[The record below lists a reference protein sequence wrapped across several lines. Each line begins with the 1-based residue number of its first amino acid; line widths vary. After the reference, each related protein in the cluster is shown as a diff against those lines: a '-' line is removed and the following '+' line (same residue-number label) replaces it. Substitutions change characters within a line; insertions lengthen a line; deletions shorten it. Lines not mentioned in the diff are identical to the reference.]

1 MDEPWNRANKEQAED
16 RCHRVGTKE
25 NVTIYTLICKGTI
38 DERINELVEKKG
50 AMADA
55 LVDGKIAIDKKELLE
70 FLIG

>member
-1 MDEPWNRANKEQAED
+1 MQKN
-16 RCHRVGTKE
+16 
-25 NVTIYTLICKGTI
+25 IYMKYLLK
-38 DERINELVEKKG
+38 RRLNYNELVEKKG